1 MSEPVSMR
9 TPGADGTAR
18 APHAPHPPKR
28 MRRRPSATTVWAAVS
43 GVIAAGAFLAA
54 AELAAVFAARDAS
67 PVLAVGAF
75 VIDIVPQPLKEF
87 AIAAFGSADKVVL
100 LGGLGLAVL
109 IASAIAG
116 VLEFRRP
123 PWGSVLLGVA
133 GALSLAAT
141 VTRAGATALAWVP
154 PVVGAAVGILVLGL
168 LVRRLRV
175 PPSGR
180 AAPEA
185 RPETWP
191 EEAVGSGRA
200 DGAPAPGVDRRG
212 FFVVAAVAAA
222 SALVVGV
229 GARLSNAASAS
240 IDALRNALRLPP
252 PRTTVTVPA
261 GAELDVPGLTPLF
274 TPNADFYR
282 VDTALTVPS
291 VDPESWRLAVVGMV
305 GRRVELSLDELLA
318 MGLDEYAVTL
328 TCVSNEVGGDLI
340 GNAVWLG
347 VPVRDI
353 LAMAEPEPGADM
365 VLSRSVDGFTA
376 STPLE
381 ALTDPGRDAILA
393 VGMNGVPLPLEHGF
407 PVRMV
412 VPGLYG
418 YVSATKWLSELK
430 VTTFAADQAYW
441 TPRGYSAEAPIK
453 LSSRIDTPRAGR
465 QVPAGPT
472 AIAGVAWAQTVGI
485 ERVEVRVD
493 DGPWRQAELSTP
505 VNRDTWVQW
514 VLEWDASPGTH
525 YVTVR
530 AVDLDGRVQVGERAP
545 VAPDGATGWQRVL
558 VTVA

>member
-1 MSEPVSMR
+1 MSESASIR
-9 TPGADGTAR
+9 TTGARGAKR
-18 APHAPHPPKR
+18 APHPPG
-28 MRRRPSATTVWAAVS
+28 RRRPNATAVWAAIS

-67 PVLAVGAF
+67 PILAVGAF

-109 IASAIAG
+109 VASAIAG
-116 VLEFRRP
+116 VLELRRP
-123 PWGSVLLGVA
+123 PWGTVLLGVA

-154 PVVGAAVGILVLGL
+154 PVVGAVVGILVLRL

-175 PPSGR
+175 PLTDR

-185 RPETWP
+185 AT
-191 EEAVGSGRA
+191 EASPQEADGSGLA
-200 DGAPAPGVDRRG
+200 DGAPARGVDRRG

-291 VDPESWRLAVVGMV
+291 VDPETWRLTIDGMV
-305 GRRVELSLDELLA
+305 GRRVELTFDELLA
-318 MGLDEYAVTL
+318 MGVDEYSVTL

-353 LAMAEPEPGADM
+353 LAMAEPDAGADM

-376 STPLE
+376 STPLD

-453 LSSRIDTPRAGR
+453 LSSRIDTPRSGR
-465 QVPAGPT
+465 PVPAGPT

-493 DGPWRQAELSTP
+493 DGPWQRAELSTP

-514 VLEWDASPGTH
+514 LLEWDASPGTH

-558 VTVA
+558 VTVT